1 MLGTKDIAS
10 FDKHWWREQIAL
22 VSQEIY
28 LFAGTIRDNITYGK
42 LGATQA
48 SIELAAE
55 QAGIL
60 SFIQGLPDGYETRV
74 GERGL
79 TLSGGERQRL
89 AIARALLKDAPIL
102 ILDEATSAVDN
113 ETERLIQE
121 ALLSVARQ
129 KTTIMIAHPLRAME
143 GPNGPMASSPR

>member
-1 MLGTKDIAS
+1 M
-10 FDKHWWREQIAL
+10 
-22 VSQEIY
+22 
-28 LFAGTIRDNITYGK
+28 
-42 LGATQA
+42 
-48 SIELAAE
+48 AAE
-55 QAGIL
+55 QAGIS

-89 AIARALLKDAPIL
+89 AIARALLKNAPIL

-129 KTTIMIAHPLRAME
+129 KTTIMIAHRLSTIRHADKIFVLE
-143 GPNGPMASSPR
+143 RGQLQESGTHDELIAVRGHYAKLWAIQTGESYFR